1 MRVLIAEPDPDVRL
15 LLELAVA
22 RLGHQPVAATD
33 GSSVDAVVL
42 EPACPVALSVLHR
55 FRKRVPPVVCLS
67 IYPREAVD
75 APPETIAY
83 LQKPTTTASLGDALA
98 GAAAA

>member
-33 GSSVDAVVL
+33 RSNVDAVVL
-42 EPACPVALSVLHR
+42 EPSCPVALSVLSR
-55 FRKRVPPVVCLS
+55 FRRRVPPVVCLS
-67 IYPREAVD
+67 IYPRESVN
-75 APPETIAY
+75 APAETVVY
-83 LQKPTTTASLGDALA
+83 LQKPTSSAQLRAALA
-98 GAAAA
+98 EAAAA